1 MHSKSLIVKVKYMQI
16 IERRENK
23 LLDRV
28 EIDFQI
34 NHTGKPTPTRAS
46 VAKSLAG
53 LEPGSKTN
61 LIVVKELST
70 RFGQALT
77 TGVALIYANDEAIS
91 VEPPYVHERLTAIS
105 EAPADEPTPAPKPA
119 PVADVSGGEE

>member
-1 MHSKSLIVKVKYMQI
+1 MQI

-34 NHTGKPTPTRAS
+34 NHTGKPTPTRSS
-46 VAKSLAG
+46 VAKSLAS

-61 LIVVKELST
+61 LIVVKDLNT

-91 VEPPYVHERLTAIS
+91 VEPPYVHKRLTIIGDAP
-105 EAPADEPTPAPKPA
+105 EEKAAPAPTPKPA

>member
-46 VAKSLAG
+46 VAKSLAS

-61 LIVVKELST
+61 LIVVKDLST

-91 VEPPYVHERLTAIS
+91 VEPSYVHERLTVIG
-105 EAPADEPTPAPKPA
+105 EAPAAEPTPAPKPA

>member
-1 MHSKSLIVKVKYMQI
+1 MQI

-28 EIDFQI
+28 EIDFQL
-34 NHTGKPTPTRAS
+34 NHTGKPTPTRSS
-46 VAKSLAG
+46 VAKSLAS

-77 TGVALIYANDEAIS
+77 TGIALIYANEEAMS
-91 VEPPYVHERLTAIS
+91 VEPKYVHQRLTIIGD
-105 EAPADEPTPAPKPA
+105 APAEKPVPTPKPA
-119 PVADVSGGEE
+119 PIAEVSEGEE

>member
-1 MHSKSLIVKVKYMQI
+1 MQI

-34 NHTGKPTPTRAS
+34 NHIGKPTPTRPS
-46 VAKSLAG
+46 VAKSLAS
-53 LEPGSKTN
+53 LEPGSTTN
-61 LIVVKELST
+61 LIVVKELNT

-77 TGVALIYANDEAIS
+77 TGVGLVYANEEAMS
-91 VEPPYVHERLTAIS
+91 VEPTYVHKRLTAIG
-105 EAPADEPTPAPKPA
+105 EAPAEKATPTPTPEAAPA
-119 PVADVSGGEE
+119 PAAEVPGGEE

>member
-1 MHSKSLIVKVKYMQI
+1 MQI
-16 IERRENK
+16 IDRRENK

-61 LIVVKELST
+61 LIVVKELKT

-77 TGVALIYANDEAIS
+77 TGVALIYANGEAIT
-91 VEPPYVHERLTAIS
+91 VEPSYVHARLTAIGDAPA
-105 EAPADEPTPAPKPA
+105 EAPTPTPTPKPA

>member
-1 MHSKSLIVKVKYMQI
+1 MQI

-28 EIDFQI
+28 EIDFKI
-34 NHTGKPTPTRAS
+34 NHNGKPTPTRAS
-46 VAKSLAG
+46 VAKSLAS
-53 LEPGSKTN
+53 LEPGSKTD
-61 LIVVKELST
+61 LIVVKELNT

-77 TGVALIYANDEAIS
+77 TGVGLIYANDKALSI
-91 VEPPYVHERLTAIS
+91 EPPYVHQRLTTIGN
-105 EAPADEPTPAPKPA
+105 APAEEPTPTPSAKPA

>member
-1 MHSKSLIVKVKYMQI
+1 MQI

-28 EIDFQI
+28 EIDFQL
-34 NHTGKPTPTRAS
+34 NHIGKPTPTRHS
-46 VAKSLAG
+46 VAQSLAG

-61 LIVVKELST
+61 LIVVKELCT

-77 TGVALIYANDEAIS
+77 TGVALIYANEEAMS
-91 VEPPYVHERLTAIS
+91 VEPPYVHQRLTTIS
-105 EAPADEPTPAPKPA
+105 NAPAQKTTSKPA
-119 PVADVSGGEE
+119 PAPAADVSGGEE